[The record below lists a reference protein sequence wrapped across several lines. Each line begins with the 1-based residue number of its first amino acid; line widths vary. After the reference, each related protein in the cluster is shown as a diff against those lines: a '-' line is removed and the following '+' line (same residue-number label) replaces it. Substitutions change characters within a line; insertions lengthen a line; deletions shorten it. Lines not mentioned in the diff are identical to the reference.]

1 MPSPSRLCKTI
12 LLCCLLLA
20 YGCREKSAPP
30 VPLDPAGVEIRVGVL
45 SAERILVRMPGRV
58 EIRPLAGG
66 EPLYR
71 GELPGT
77 VAAVSAGTGIELAG
91 MAFAAAVRVVPL
103 GDRSGEAGGDF
114 APGAGPRPQ
123 RLPALYHRAG
133 ADFTVTAI
141 LDGAEASSYRGALEL
156 SADDGLVQAVNA
168 LDLQSYLLG
177 VVGAE
182 MPAYFEAEALAAQ
195 AIVSRTFALYNIE
208 RARSN
213 AQPGVFRATT
223 GFQVYKG
230 FSAEARSTR
239 KAVVETRGQVL
250 SWRGALFSS
259 YFHSTCGGRTANAN
273 EALGVTAIEPLAGVA
288 CGGCAAGSFYR
299 WDSRLGSSEL
309 EDVARRYLRKNSPEV
324 ALGAIEELEVIERAA
339 DGRALYLRLRH
350 SLGSFEW
357 RADSFRLAVEARFPS
372 TVRSTAFTPRK
383 DASGEW
389 VLSGSGFGHGVGL
402 CQVGAR
408 GMAREGTGCREILQH
423 YYPGSEWMK
432 AY

>member
-1 MPSPSRLCKTI
+1 MPSPRRLCETI
-12 LLCCLLLA
+12 LLCGLLLA
-20 YGCREKSAPP
+20 YGCREKPAPP

-45 SAERILVRMPGRV
+45 SAERILLRMPGRV

-66 EPLYR
+66 GALYR

-77 VAAVSAGTGIELAG
+77 VAAISSGAGIELAG
-91 MAFAAAVRVVPL
+91 MAFAGDVRLAPL
-103 GDRSGEAGGDF
+103 GDGAGEAGVDSE
-114 APGAGPRPQ
+114 PGAGPRPE

-141 LDGAEASSYRGALEL
+141 LDGSEASSYRGALEL
-156 SADDGLVQAVNA
+156 RSDDGLVRAVNA
-168 LDLQSYLLG
+168 LDLQFYLLG

-213 AQPGVFRATT
+213 AQPRVFRATT

-230 FSAEARSTR
+230 FSAETRSTR
-239 KAVVETRGQVL
+239 KAVVATRGQAL

-259 YFHSTCGGRTANAN
+259 YFHSTCGGRTANAT
-273 EALGVTAIEPLAGVA
+273 EALGVTAITPLAGVA
-288 CGGCAAGSFYR
+288 CAGCAGSSFYR
-299 WDSRLGSSEL
+299 WNSMLASSEL
-309 EDVARRYLRKNSPEV
+309 EDVARRYLRKNSPEGD
-324 ALGAIEELEVIERAA
+324 LGAIEELEVIERAA
-339 DGRALYLRLRH
+339 DGRVIYLRLRH

-357 RADSFRLAVEARFPS
+357 RADSFRLAVEARFPG
-372 TVRSTAFTPRK
+372 TVRSTAFTLRK
-383 DASGEW
+383 AESGEW
-389 VLSGSGFGHGVGL
+389 VLNGSGFGHGVGL
-402 CQVGAR
+402 CQMGAR
-408 GMAREGTGCREILQH
+408 GMALEGTGSRKILQH
-423 YYPGSEWMK
+423 YYPGSELMK

>member
-1 MPSPSRLCKTI
+1 MPSPRRLGETI

-20 YGCREKSAPP
+20 YGCRESPP
-30 VPLDPAGVEIRVGVL
+30 PPAPLDPAGVEIRVGIL
-45 SAERILVRMPGRV
+45 SAERILLRMPGRV

-71 GELPGT
+71 GELPGA
-77 VAAVSAGTGIELAG
+77 VAAISSGAGIELAG
-91 MAFAAAVRVVPL
+91 MAFAGSVRVAPL
-103 GDRSGEAGGDF
+103 GDRAGEAGIDF
-114 APGAGPRPQ
+114 APGVGPRPG
-123 RLPALYHRAG
+123 RLPALYHRVG

-141 LDGAEASSYRGALEL
+141 LDGSEASSYRGALEL
-156 SADDGLVQAVNA
+156 RADDGLVQAVNA

-213 AQPGVFRATT
+213 GQPGVFRATT

-230 FSAEARSTR
+230 FSAETRSTR
-239 KAVVETRGQVL
+239 TAVVETRGQAL

-273 EALGVTAIEPLAGVA
+273 EALGVTAIAPLAGVA
-288 CGGCAAGSFYR
+288 CGGCAGSSFYR
-299 WDSRLGSSEL
+299 WSSRMASSEL

-324 ALGAIEELEVIERAA
+324 DLGAIEELEVIERAA

-357 RADSFRLAVEARFPS
+357 RADSFRLAVEAQFPG

-383 DASGEW
+383 AGSGEW

-408 GMAREGTGCREILQH
+408 GMAKEGTGCREILQH

-432 AY
+432 VY